1 MKQQK
6 NSSIIFQ
13 ENGTSISFMSP
24 AIWDDFMVKIQESV
38 DGCAHAYVMCDVIRQ
53 YCVTVDR
60 YEIFRQNRPVRGDV
74 ARIITTLQA
83 NYSSNAT
90 S

>member
-1 MKQQK
+1 
-6 NSSIIFQ
+6 
-13 ENGTSISFMSP
+13 MSP
-24 AIWDDFMVKIQESV
+24 AIWDKFMVQIQESV
-38 DGCAHAYVMCDVIRQ
+38 DGCARAYVMCDVIRQ

-83 NYSSNAT
+83 NYSSNVT
-90 S
+90 SLNVN